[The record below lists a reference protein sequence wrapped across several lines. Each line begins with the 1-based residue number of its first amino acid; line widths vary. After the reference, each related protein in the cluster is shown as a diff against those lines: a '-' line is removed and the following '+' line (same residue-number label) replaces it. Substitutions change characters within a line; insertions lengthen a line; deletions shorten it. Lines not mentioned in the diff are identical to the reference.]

1 MFSIDF
7 GILYAESPP
16 YFYFRFVRP
25 TGLEST
31 PHGPAHT
38 PIISTKFTIHRGV
51 KAFLLQLQTDHTTT
65 VARGRI
71 AIDCIFALCAWPI
84 IKQTQHFMVLSP
96 RLGCTDTGTVKLDE
110 CTKPETK
117 PKPPRMWVDQQAA
130 TVQHHQ
136 LLLVLSLNDN
146 SHVIILP
153 LALDSIR
160 TELVTHTHTK
170 RERKL
175 FCETIYWLCCEP
187 LWTCEII
194 NYSKEVQAT
203 VSWVISHTYQWP
215 IHCKYSNTNKRW
227 KSLLCFHR
235 KTSIV
240 LTCSS
245 NDGWAEV
252 RRSCLSVVLASRWR
266 VITRRISFVFC
277 NQQTLLLQQLWQSIH
292 IIPLAV
298 CCSWWLLCTA
308 QFFSDFCSKIQAQQ
322 MHAKL
327 HPRSSYSFNN
337 YTIDHQF

>member
-38 PIISTKFTIHRGV
+38 PIISTKFTTHCGV

-136 LLLVLSLNDN
+136 LLLILSLNDN
-146 SHVIILP
+146 SHVIIVP

-160 TELVTHTHTK
+160 TELVTHTHKEKVVLWNDILTLLWTAMNVWNN
-170 RERKL
+170 KL
-175 FCETIYWLCCEP
+175 FKGSASDCLLSYFPHISVTYP
-187 LWTCEII
+187 LQ
-194 NYSKEVQAT
+194 VQ
-203 VSWVISHTYQWP
+203 
-215 IHCKYSNTNKRW
+215 
-227 KSLLCFHR
+227 
-235 KTSIV
+235 
-240 LTCSS
+240 
-245 NDGWAEV
+245 
-252 RRSCLSVVLASRWR
+252 
-266 VITRRISFVFC
+266 
-277 NQQTLLLQQLWQSIH
+277 
-292 IIPLAV
+292 
-298 CCSWWLLCTA
+298 
-308 QFFSDFCSKIQAQQ
+308 
-322 MHAKL
+322 
-327 HPRSSYSFNN
+327 
-337 YTIDHQF
+337 